1 VHFLKFGDLVRKQA
15 ARANVKG
22 FVPYRIPR
30 VWNVWLEG

>member
-1 VHFLKFGDLVRKQA
+1 VRKQA
-15 ARANVKG
+15 ARANVRG